1 MKKLYTIAMMLFVIT
16 LQGQNKLLSSI
27 QESYNG
33 SSWQNYSGYNYEY
46 DGNNN
51 LITETYVEWVNGLW
65 KIKEKITYTYDAN
78 NKVVQELGQEWN
90 ATTNALEN
98 SYRDRFTYANGNFT
112 GQVAEIWENSSWVNE
127 WKIDLTFNGNNLPVS
142 LLSYNWVGANWVADE
157 RGQFT
162 YNSNNK
168 LTEELYEEWE
178 NSQWVNSSK
187 SLYAY
192 NLNHQM
198 VSSRNA
204 TWDDFNNLYKEFY
217 RTDYVLDGAGNRI
230 SETNTDVNNNNK
242 WKDEYTYDSF
252 SLMSNFAHPFKDK
265 NGLDYLTEDFPHVNK
280 IIAINRY
287 SYNVATGDYNLSG
300 KATYNY
306 NSALTLAVE
315 NPEIVKA
322 GITIFPNPTTS
333 VINLDFSEAVT
344 IDKIVVVDITG
355 KTVLQQGANTTQVN
369 VEKLAKGLYIIE
381 AYSGKEK
388 FTSKFVKK

>member
-65 KIKEKITYTYDAN
+65 KIKEKVTYTYDAN

-98 SYRDRFTYANGNFT
+98 SYRDKFTYANGNFT

-322 GITIFPNPTTS
+322 GITIFPNPTAS

-344 IDKIVVVDITG
+344 IDKVVVVDITG

>member
-65 KIKEKITYTYDAN
+65 KIKEKVTYTYDAN

-98 SYRDRFTYANGNFT
+98 SYRDKFTYTNGNFT
-112 GQVAEIWENSSWVNE
+112 GQVAEIWENSIWVNE

-157 RGQFT
+157 RGKFT

-168 LTEELYEEWE
+168 LTEELYEESG
-178 NSQWVNSSK
+178 NSPWVNSSK

-217 RTDYVLDGAGNRI
+217 RTDYVLDGAGNRS
-230 SETNTDVNNNNK
+230 SETDTDVNNNNK
-242 WKDEYTYDSF
+242 WKDEYTYDSS

-265 NGLDYLTEDFPHVNK
+265 NGLDYLTEDFPYVNK
-280 IIAINRY
+280 ILAINRY
-287 SYNVATGDYNLSG
+287 SYNVATGDYNLSS
-300 KATYNY
+300 KTTYNY

-315 NPEIVKA
+315 NTEMVNA
-322 GITIFPNPTTS
+322 SITLFPNPTTS

-355 KTVLQQGANTTQVN
+355 KTVLQQAANTTQVN
-369 VEKLAKGLYIIE
+369 VEKLAKGLYILE

-388 FTSKFVKK
+388 FTSKFIKE

>member
-33 SSWQNYSGYNYEY
+33 SSYQNYSGYNYEY

-65 KIKEKITYTYDAN
+65 KIKEKVTYTYNAN

-98 SYRDRFTYANGNFT
+98 SYRDTFTYANGNFT

-333 VINLDFSEAVT
+333 VINLDFSEAVI
-344 IDKIVVVDITG
+344 IDKVVVVDITG
-355 KTVLQQGANTTQVN
+355 KTVLQQGANATQVN

>member
-1 MKKLYTIAMMLFVIT
+1 MKKIT
-16 LQGQNKLLSSI
+16 LLMLIVFTITTQGQNKLLSSI

-65 KIKEKITYTYDAN
+65 KIKEKVTYTYDAN

-98 SYRDRFTYANGNFT
+98 SYRDTFTYANGNFT

-142 LLSYNWVGANWVADE
+142 LLSHNWVGANWVADE

-178 NSQWVNSSK
+178 NLQWVNSSK

-230 SETNTDVNNNNK
+230 SETDTDVNNNNK

-252 SLMSNFAHPFKDK
+252 SLMSSFAHPFKDK

-280 IIAINRY
+280 ILAINRY
-287 SYNVATGDYNLSG
+287 SYDIATSTYNLSG

-306 NSALTLAVE
+306 NSTITLSVE
-315 NPEIVKA
+315 KPIIMNA
-322 GITIFPNPTTS
+322 AITVFPNPTTS
-333 VINLDFSEAVT
+333 TVNLAISNAMT
-344 IDKIVVVDITG
+344 IDKVVVIDATG
-355 KTVLQQGANTTQVN
+355 KTVLQQNQNNTQVN
-369 VEKLAKGLYIIE
+369 VEKLTAGLYIIE
-381 AYSGKEK
+381 AFSGNDK

>member
-1 MKKLYTIAMMLFVIT
+1 
-16 LQGQNKLLSSI
+16 
-27 QESYNG
+27 
-33 SSWQNYSGYNYEY
+33 
-46 DGNNN
+46 
-51 LITETYVEWVNGLW
+51 
-65 KIKEKITYTYDAN
+65 
-78 NKVVQELGQEWN
+78 
-90 ATTNALEN
+90 
-98 SYRDRFTYANGNFT
+98 
-112 GQVAEIWENSSWVNE
+112 
-127 WKIDLTFNGNNLPVS
+127 
-142 LLSYNWVGANWVADE
+142 ANWVADE

-192 NLNHQM
+192 DTNHQM
-198 VSSRNA
+198 ISSRNA

-230 SETNTDVNNNNK
+230 SETDTDVNNNNK
-242 WKDEYTYDSF
+242 WKDEYTYDSL

-265 NGLDYLTEDFPHVNK
+265 NGLDYLTEDFPYVNK
-280 IIAINRY
+280 ILAKNHY
-287 SYNVATGDYNLSG
+287 YYDMATSNYTLSSRT
-300 KATYNY
+300 TYNY

-322 GITIFPNPTTS
+322 GITIFPNPTAS

-344 IDKIVVVDITG
+344 IDKVVVVDITG

>member
-1 MKKLYTIAMMLFVIT
+1 MKKLYTIALMLFVIT

-33 SSWQNYSGYNYEY
+33 SSYQNYSGYNYEY

-65 KIKEKITYTYDAN
+65 KIKEKVTYTYNAN

-98 SYRDRFTYANGNFT
+98 SYRDTFTYANGNFT

-142 LLSYNWVGANWVADE
+142 LLSHNWVGANWVADE

-217 RTDYVLDGAGNRI
+217 RTDYVLDGAGNRS
-230 SETNTDVNNNNK
+230 SETDTDVNNNNK

-280 IIAINRY
+280 ILAINRY
-287 SYNVATGDYNLSG
+287 SYDEATGDYNLSG

-322 GITIFPNPTTS
+322 GITIFPNPTAS

-344 IDKIVVVDITG
+344 IDKVVVVDITG